1 MGQLSRAAH
10 KKAEYARHSF
20 FAWLFVLFEVAAV
33 LAVLFLLVLFPVR
46 VSGSSMAPTLLQGE
60 VLLIDRLT
68 LLLRSP
74 RRGDLVI
81 FENAETG
88 EELIKRVIALPGET
102 VDIVNGTVYIDGRM
116 LDESAYSPSHA
127 QDFDPIVVP
136 EDAVFVL
143 GDDRTGSLDSRDP
156 ALGCVP
162 LNRLDG
168 KVRFRVSPLTRAALF
183 A

>member
-1 MGQLSRAAH
+1 MQLSRVAH

-33 LAVLFLLVLFPVR
+33 LALIFLLVLFPVR
-46 VSGSSMAPTLLQGE
+46 VSGSSMAPTLQQGE
-60 VLLIDRLT
+60 ILLIDRLT
-68 LLLRSP
+68 LFLRSP

-81 FENAETG
+81 FENPDTG

-102 VDIVNGTVYIDGRM
+102 VDIVNGVVYIDGRM
-116 LDESAYSPSHA
+116 LDETAYSPSA
-127 QDFDPIVVP
+127 SIDFAPVIVP

-143 GDDRTGSLDSRDP
+143 GDDRAGSLDSRDP
-156 ALGCVP
+156 DLGCVP
-162 LNRLDG
+162 LNMLDG
-168 KVRFRVSPLTRAALF
+168 KVRVRVSPLTRAALF

>member
-1 MGQLSRAAH
+1 MQLSRAVH

-20 FAWLFVLFEVAAV
+20 FAWLFVLLEVAAALV
-33 LAVLFLLVLFPVR
+33 VVFVLVLFPVR
-46 VSGSSMAPTLLQGE
+46 VSGSSMAPTLQQGE

-68 LLLRSP
+68 LFLRSP

-81 FENAETG
+81 FENPSTG

-102 VDIVNGTVYIDGRM
+102 VEIANGTVYIDGRM
-116 LDESAYSPSHA
+116 LDESSYSPSA
-127 QDFDPIVVP
+127 AKEFEAAVVP
-136 EDAVFVL
+136 EETVFVL
-143 GDDRTGSLDSRDP
+143 GDDRAGSLDSRDP

-162 LNRLDG
+162 LNLLDG
-168 KVRFRVSPLTRAALF
+168 KVRVRVSPLNRAALF